1 MKRYFLLLMSVFG
14 LYFSFPVFAAT
25 LSITSNPV
33 NLTAYNN
40 TGTNVT
46 MLNLT
51 LNLTGENSV
60 NVANIIVTFNSTNG
74 SLNASQ
80 TNLSVCLYNST
91 VNSSNNL
98 GCGTVWNVSG
108 NVNQTNIT
116 LSNFNITNSTEK
128 NLLIVYEVYRNA
140 TTPIN
145 ISLYINDNSSITLS
159 NSSVIIDN
167 STFPI
172 SSNFTQI
179 QDLHASASIS
189 PRYVD
194 TNVEN
199 QSFVYTINITG
210 DDAINKTIVN
220 IPNGFTLVDV
230 TGYQVKSSTNNATV
244 SGCPSQTCLK
254 GDSEINITPPFSIDK
269 DGYVKITFIVNTSST
284 SVNSTAF
291 SSVIDGGNLT
301 GIPTDATN
309 CSTNVTTKQLINV
322 TNVAIM
328 KNTAVVN
335 GTDYWEFNF
344 TLNISANVSGLIQ
357 FKMNPWNSSSANA
370 TLNLTNATT
379 GNITYYASLRNES
392 SFSTTNKFNITN
404 EYNITQGISLNATEN
419 NIYHVFLR
427 MVIPLGTPI
436 ASDWWTTY
444 SMLFRALP

>member
-1 MKRYFLLLMSVFG
+1 MKRYFLLLISVFG

-60 NVANIIVTFNSTNG
+60 NVDNIIVTFNSTNG

-128 NLLIVYEVYRNA
+128 NLLIVYEVYRNV

-199 QSFVYTINITG
+199 QTLSYLVNVTGDDQINDTKIIIPNGYTFIKLVDCQIDLNGDNVVDISSCDVSGISGGDSQINITQSVKKNG
-210 DDAINKTIVN
+210 WIRVN
-220 IPNGFTLVDV
+220 FT
-230 TGYQVKSSTNNATV
+230 A
-244 SGCPSQTCLK
+244 
-254 GDSEINITPPFSIDK
+254 
-269 DGYVKITFIVNTSST
+269 NTSST

-291 SSVIDGGNLT
+291 NSIIDGGNLT
-301 GIPTDATN
+301 GIPTDVTN
-309 CSTNVTTKQLINV
+309 GSTNVTTKQLINV

-392 SFSTTNKFNITN
+392 SFSTTNKFNVTN

>member
-199 QSFVYTINITG
+199 QSFSYTINVTG
-210 DDAINKTIVN
+210 NDKVNVTIIN
-220 IPNGFTLVDV
+220 IPNGYNVTNVTNVAVAGIECYSVPVPSCTVNYADKQINVTIGASGTGTTNEIKINFT
-230 TGYQVKSSTNNATV
+230 T
-244 SGCPSQTCLK
+244 
-254 GDSEINITPPFSIDK
+254 
-269 DGYVKITFIVNTSST
+269 NTSSNP
-284 SVNSTAF
+284 VNSTAF

>member
-1 MKRYFLLLMSVFG
+1 MKRYFLLLISVFG

-60 NVANIIVTFNSTNG
+60 NVDNIIVTFNSTNG

-128 NLLIVYEVYRNA
+128 NLLIVYEVYRNV

-199 QSFVYTINITG
+199 QTLSYLVNVTGDDQINDTKIIIPNGYTFIKLVDCQIDLNGDNVVDISSCDVSGISGGDSQINITQSVKKNG
-210 DDAINKTIVN
+210 WIRVN
-220 IPNGFTLVDV
+220 FT
-230 TGYQVKSSTNNATV
+230 A
-244 SGCPSQTCLK
+244 
-254 GDSEINITPPFSIDK
+254 
-269 DGYVKITFIVNTSST
+269 NTSST

-291 SSVIDGGNLT
+291 NSIIDGGNLT
-301 GIPTDATN
+301 GIPTDVTN
-309 CSTNVTTKQLINV
+309 GSTNVTTKQLINV

-392 SFSTTNKFNITN
+392 SFSTTNKFNVTN
-404 EYNITQGISLNATEN
+404 EYNITQGIS
-419 NIYHVFLR
+419 F
-427 MVIPLGTPI
+427 
-436 ASDWWTTY
+436 
-444 SMLFRALP
+444 FRALP

>member
-1 MKRYFLLLMSVFG
+1 MKRYFLLLISVFG

-51 LNLTGENSV
+51 LNLAGENSV
-60 NVANIIVTFNSTNG
+60 NVDNIIVTFNSTNG

-116 LSNFNITNSTEK
+116 LSNFNITNSIEK

-145 ISLYINDNSSITLS
+145 ISLYINDDSSITLS
-159 NSSVIIDN
+159 NSSVIIN

-210 DDAINKTIVN
+210 SDEINKTIINVPVGYN
-220 IPNGFTLVDV
+220 VIKV
-230 TGYQVKSSTNNATV
+230 TNVTVGGTSCYPSPALGCTPSSSSN
-244 SGCPSQTCLK
+244 Q
-254 GDSEINITPPFSIDK
+254 INISISP
-269 DGYVKITFIVNTSST
+269 GTLNQTKIYFTANTSST

-291 SSVIDGGNLT
+291 NSVIDGGNLT
-301 GIPTDATN
+301 GIPTDVTN
-309 CSTNVTTKQLINV
+309 GSTNVTTKQLINV

-392 SFSTTNKFNITN
+392 SFSTTNKFNVTN

-444 SMLFRALP
+444 NMLFRALP